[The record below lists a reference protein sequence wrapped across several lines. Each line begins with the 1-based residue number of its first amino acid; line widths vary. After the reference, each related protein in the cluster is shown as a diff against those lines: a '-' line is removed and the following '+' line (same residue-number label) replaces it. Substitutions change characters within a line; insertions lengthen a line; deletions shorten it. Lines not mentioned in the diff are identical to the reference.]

1 MKFSN
6 YTYFVFLAL
15 SVIACQDT
23 QVKTPVQ
30 NEISKRILSEDF
42 KNYWYNGLA
51 EITSYSMEQERYGEI
66 RDAEAVLIYVTED
79 FLPEIQVKADRPS
92 DSNKSVL
99 KLNQTKKFFTG
110 IYPYSIMNSVFYPL
124 EEKNHALKVTTS
136 VQEWCGHV
144 YAQLNNRDSF
154 KIKSHSYFESEA
166 DQEFEFQKTA
176 LEDELWTQIRVN
188 PEGLP
193 SGELL
198 IIPSFEFIRLKH
210 KELKPYNAIATT
222 QTRDSIHSFKVEY
235 PSLKRSLTI
244 WYEPDFPYQII
255 KWEEQSSDLTTKA
268 TKKKQLRTDYW
279 SKNTNADSH
288 LRDSLQ
294 LNFSL

>member
-1 MKFSN
+1 M
-6 YTYFVFLAL
+6 
-15 SVIACQDT
+15 
-23 QVKTPVQ
+23 
-30 NEISKRILSEDF
+30 SEDF

-51 EITSYSMEQERYGEI
+51 EITSYTLEQERYGEI

-79 FLPEIQVKADRPS
+79 FLPEIQVKADHPS
-92 DSNKSVL
+92 DSTKSVL

-110 IYPYSIMNSVFYPL
+110 IYSYSIMNSVFYPL

-166 DQEFEFQKTA
+166 DQKFEFQKTV
-176 LEDELWTQIRVN
+176 LEDELWTQVRVN
-188 PEGLP
+188 PEDLP

-222 QTRDSIHSFKVEY
+222 QTQDSIHSFKVEY
-235 PSLKRSLTI
+235 PSLNRSLTI
-244 WYEPDFPYQII
+244 WYEPDFPYHII
-255 KWEEQSSDLTTKA
+255 KWEEQSSKHITKA